1 MKLSK
6 KEIEMCLELIKNNLE
21 TAVSDAQNASAKYSD
36 DIHSRN
42 AFECGFLN
50 GRIKDVLSTI
60 NQMEK

>member
-6 KEIEMCLELIKNNLE
+6 KEIEYYLELIKRDLE
-21 TAVSDAQNASAKYSD
+21 TAVSDAQKASAEYSD

-60 NQMEK
+60 NRMEK